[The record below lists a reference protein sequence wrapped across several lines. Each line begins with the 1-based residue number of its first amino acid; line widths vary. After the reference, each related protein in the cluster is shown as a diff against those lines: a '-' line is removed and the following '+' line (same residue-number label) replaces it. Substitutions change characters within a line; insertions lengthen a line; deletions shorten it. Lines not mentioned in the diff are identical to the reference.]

1 MITSCSKITR
11 VCATIFEFCTMTS
24 RIVRTACITFLTIAF
39 GPGLS
44 NAGAQVAPVVPAA
57 PATPPATRAAEPT
70 TATSTAVSDSGLTDQ
85 LLYQY
90 LISEIAGQRG
100 RTGLALRGLM
110 DLAEKTRD
118 PRLARRAVEV
128 AFQARDLTRAF
139 DATSLWLELEPN
151 SPMAR
156 QALDALGSSQGTLEE
171 ATANLEKLLAQP
183 GRAASVLMQ
192 LNALLTRFPDKAAVA
207 AAVKTVTAPHLA
219 LAEAHYA
226 LSVAYLNAKQTIQSL
241 AAIDDALLKRG
252 DWQQAAIQKSQVLR
266 EISDTDAN
274 VFLAKFV
281 ARNAD
286 AHEARLAYAR
296 LLAAQK
302 NYADARRQFR
312 IVQKQQPDSIE
323 VIYAVGL
330 LSQQIGEFDDADAAF
345 RRVLALMPRD
355 PAPVLYNLGLVAEAR
370 KVPNDAI
377 DWFNKIGAG
386 EYFVGAKQKVAAIL
400 AKRDGMAAGRKYL
413 QDAQA
418 AEKDTPETHIQLI
431 LAEAQL
437 LRDAKLH
444 EDAFRL
450 LSDAIARN
458 ADVSDLLYDRAMVAE
473 KINKLESMEADLRRV
488 IELKPDHAHAYNALG
503 YTFAERNHRLAE
515 AAELV
520 QKAVALAPN
529 DAFIQDSLGWVQ
541 FRQGKLDDAL
551 QTLKA
556 AYAQR
561 PDPEIAAHL
570 GEIMWVKGMRDEAA
584 KLWRAALKE
593 NPDNEML
600 ATVIRKFAP

>member
-1 MITSCSKITR
+1 MTSKI
-11 VCATIFEFCTMTS
+11 F
-24 RIVRTACITFLTIAF
+24 RTARLHFSLLVFGACIGVA
-39 GPGLS
+39 S
-44 NAGAQVAPVVPAA
+44 AQVAPLVPAVPAA
-57 PATPPATRAAEPT
+57 PPATRAAE
-70 TATSTAVSDSGLTDQ
+70 ATSATSAAGDFGLTDQ

-100 RTGLALRGLM
+100 RTSLALRGLM

-139 DATSLWLELEPN
+139 DATSLWLELEPH

-156 QALDALGSSQGTLEE
+156 QALDALGSSQGTFED

-183 GRAASVLMQ
+183 GKAASVSMQ
-192 LNALLTRFPDKAAVA
+192 ANALLARFTDKPAVA
-207 AAVKTVTAPHLA
+207 AAIKSLTAPHLA
-219 LAEAHYA
+219 LPEAHYA
-226 LSVAYLNAKQTIQSL
+226 QSIAFLNAKQYVQAL
-241 AAIDDALLKRG
+241 GAIDEALSRRA

-266 EISDTDAN
+266 EISDVEASAY
-274 VFLAKFV
+274 LARYVEKY
-281 ARNAD
+281 AD
-286 AHEARLAYAR
+286 ASEARLAYAR
-296 LLAAQK
+296 MLAGQK
-302 NYADARRQFR
+302 NYPSARAQFR
-312 IVQKQQPDSIE
+312 LVQKQQPDSIE
-323 VIYAVGL
+323 VAYAVGL
-330 LSQQIGEFDDADAAF
+330 LSQQVGEFDEADTVF
-345 RRVLALMPRD
+345 KSVLALMPRD

-370 KVPNDAI
+370 KLPTEAI
-377 DWFNKIGAG
+377 DWFGRVGSG
-386 EYFVGAKQKVAAIL
+386 EYFVGAKQKIAAIL
-400 AKRDGMAAGRKYL
+400 AKHDGMAAGRKFL

-437 LRDAKLH
+437 LRDTKLH
-444 EDAFRL
+444 EEAYRL
-450 LSDAIARN
+450 LTDAIAKN

-473 KINKLESMEADLRRV
+473 KINKLDSMEADLRRV

-515 AAELV
+515 AAVLV
-520 QKAVALAPN
+520 QKAVSLAPN

-551 QTLKA
+551 QTLTV
-556 AYAQR
+556 AYARR

-570 GEIMWVKGMRDEAA
+570 GEIMWVKGMREEAV
-584 KLWRAALKE
+584 KLWRAALKD

-600 ATVIRKFAP
+600 ATVLRKFVP